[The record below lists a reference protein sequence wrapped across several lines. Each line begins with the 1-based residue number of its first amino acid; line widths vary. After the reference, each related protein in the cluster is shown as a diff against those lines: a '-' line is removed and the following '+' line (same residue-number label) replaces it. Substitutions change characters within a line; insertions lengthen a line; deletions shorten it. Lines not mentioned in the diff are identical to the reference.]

1 MDDSIKYK
9 TILGHQSPQ
18 VLSGGAI
25 IGQGT
30 YGCVFDPP
38 LLCQTAL
45 ATQKD
50 GKVLGKLSLAWD
62 IENEVYASKILS
74 DIPGADKYF
83 ILPNLNSVCV
93 NPVPMKKQP
102 DQDGIEKCE
111 PIKVFGTKELVHYT
125 MPFGGITIHN
135 VFEKNPT
142 DVFPIRMIVTH
153 LLEGCSVLTLNGYV
167 HYDIHANNILLDTKT
182 QIPRLI
188 DFGFSFASQVI
199 TDKVVNERWKVYS
212 PSAGMEP
219 PEITVAN
226 GIRKGLQF
234 DRIVKDIIRQKRPL
248 KAVESYCGLS
258 RSSQLRDFVTFWN
271 SSQASKKKDWSAF
284 FRVYWPAFD
293 AWGAGIIILL
303 MYKNALNNK
312 AIQKLSDWPVIS
324 SRIKEVL
331 RGLLRMDPRNR
342 IDCVEALAL
351 FSPESS
357 VVSSLS
363 GRAWLQKKEEMRAE
377 L

>member
-1 MDDSIKYK
+1 MDQ
-9 TILGHQSPQ
+9 T
-18 VLSGGAI
+18 GGAI

-38 LLCQTAL
+38 LLCQTAVD
-45 ATQKD
+45 TQKERR

-62 IENEVYASKILS
+62 VENEIYASKILS
-74 DIPGADKYF
+74 DIPKADKYF
-83 ILPNLNSVCV
+83 VLPNLNSMCT

-102 DQDGIEKCE
+102 DQEGIEECE

-135 VFEKNPT
+135 TFEKNPT
-142 DVFPIRMIVTH
+142 KLFPIQMIITH
-153 LLEGCSVLTLNGYV
+153 LLEGCSLLTLNGYV
-167 HYDIHANNILLDTKT
+167 HYDIHANNILLDSTS

-188 DFGFSFASQVI
+188 DFGFSFSTQLLTNDVI
-199 TDKVVNERWKVYS
+199 NERWKVYS

-234 DRIVKDIIRQKRPL
+234 DRIVKDIIRQKHPL
-248 KAVESYCGLS
+248 KSVESYCGLS
-258 RSSQLRDFVTFWN
+258 RSSQLRDFISFWN
-271 SSQASKKKDWSAF
+271 SSQSSKKKDWLAF

-293 AWGAGIIILL
+293 AWGAGIIILVL
-303 MYKNALNNK
+303 YKNALNNK
-312 AIQKLSDWPVIS
+312 ALQKLPDWPSIS
-324 SRIKEVL
+324 SRTKEVL

-342 IDCVEALAL
+342 LDSVEALSL
-351 FSPESS
+351 FNPESF
-357 VVSSLS
+357 VVSSPS
-363 GRAWLQKKEEMRAE
+363 GRAWLQKKDEMRAE
-377 L
+377 MKT